1 MRLTLLV
8 AAAVL
13 AAPLA
18 QSPAQAQQQSAP
30 YQLGSYADPLGK
42 AGGVHLPQ
50 MV

>member
-13 AAPLA
+13 VALFDLGSAMA
-18 QSPAQAQQQSAP
+18 Q
-30 YQLGSYADPLGK
+30 QLGSYADPYWGRQ
-42 AGGVHLPQ
+42 GGIYLPQ